1 MRDFFPIERD
11 ACPFCGHWLDRVTA
25 GPANPDAVPVP
36 GDITLCIQ
44 CGGVLVFDDGM
55 KVRPPTPEEQAEA
68 EAMPDVVNMVEA
80 IARVHG
86 GTHGQDA

>member
-1 MRDFFPIERD
+1 
-11 ACPFCGHWLDRVTA
+11 
-25 GPANPDAVPVP
+25 
-36 GDITLCIQ
+36 
-44 CGGVLVFDDGM
+44 VLVFDDGM